1 MAVGNDTYLLN
12 CFICLGSPGTLLT
25 KHGAGP
31 DSNAWVQSKRQR
43 VIGAR
48 AELWAGNGA
57 GLPGQ
62 GGKGEF

>member
-1 MAVGNDTYLLN
+1 M
-12 CFICLGSPGTLLT
+12 LLT